1 MAKTRTS
8 PITLR
13 FVFNR
18 GQRTLDRK
26 KWNAA
31 SRFVAK
37 EIAMNMEDRY
47 WNNMRFH
54 IAKTVKADIRREMA
68 HLAQEYLR
76 LIVGISGNN
85 EGPRGKLQTVSAPAY
100 GDSNFSSYSMN
111 IAWDERS
118 LDYLNRKRKE
128 KGHTHWFEHDHVLK
142 RTMGKAETWFDAY
155 GPIEVQV
162 VRAKGG
168 SLSQAEAAAAGHDPA
183 DRFSGAEN
191 RKVRVQ
197 VGTIRVFAM
206 RSITPQML
214 PALATG
220 RIDDWAPDGTTT
232 GLIGRFPRDI
242 QYGLAGNRK
251 FVPYRHSVEPF
262 LSFFLTRAIPNAV
275 MRRLE
280 VGLNEYTGRDEA

>member
-1 MAKTRTS
+1 MAKSRTS

-26 KWNAA
+26 RWNAA

-47 WNNMRFH
+47 WKNMKFH
-54 IAKTVKADIRREMA
+54 IAKTVEADIRREMA

-85 EGPRGKLQTVSAPAY
+85 EGPRGTIKTVSNPAY
-100 GDSNFSSYSMN
+100 GDHNFASYNMN

-118 LDYLNRKRKE
+118 IKYLRRKRE
-128 KGHTHWFEHDHVLK
+128 DRGHTHWFEYDHVLK
-142 RTMGKAETWFDAY
+142 RTMGKAETWYKAF

-162 VRAKGG
+162 VRKGN

-183 DRFSGAEN
+183 DRFSGYGSE
-191 RKVRVQ
+191 RVRVQ
-197 VGTIRVFAM
+197 IGTIRVFAM

-220 RIDDWAPDGTTT
+220 RIDDWAEDGTAT

-242 QYGLAGNRK
+242 QHGLAGNRK

-280 VGLNEYTGRDEA
+280 VGLHEYTGRDEA